1 MKFKR
6 FTSKNILGN
15 SLVVLLYLLW
25 MSIVGDLKSD
35 HFLLVAIWLTVFYA
49 SEKTRRFVLG
59 FSVFIIFWILY
70 DSMRIVP
77 NYKVSSPHIAEP
89 YNLEKLLFG
98 IKHLGKILTP
108 NEYFLVVNNSVLDF
122 LSGFFYLNWMPVPIG
137 FGIYL
142 YLTNKKLFLEYSL
155 AFLLVNI
162 IGFVIYYLYP
172 AAPPWYIQ
180 KYGFELRVGVP
191 GNRAGL
197 WRFDEL
203 VGVPVFK
210 SIYNKNANVLA
221 AMPSLHAAYPVIV
234 FYYAYKKGVSRLA
247 MFFFLIFLLGIWFSA
262 VYSSHHYVIDVL
274 AGISVAIF
282 TLIVFEKILLK
293 NSFIKSK
300 IRAFSVRI

>member
-77 NYKVSSPHIAEP
+77 NYKVSTPHIAQP
-89 YNLEKLLFG
+89 YNFEKVLFG
-98 IKHLGKILTP
+98 IKYLGKILTP

-162 IGFVIYYLYP
+162 IGFVIYYVYP

-203 VGVPVFK
+203 IGIPVFK

-247 MFFFLIFLLGIWFSA
+247 MFFFLIFLFGIWFSA

-300 IRAFSVRI
+300 IRAFSERI

>member
-6 FTSKNILGN
+6 FTSKNILFN

-35 HFLLVAIWLTVFYA
+35 HFLLAAIWLTAFYA

-77 NYKVSSPHIAEP
+77 NYKVSMPHIAEP
-89 YNLEKLLFG
+89 YNFEKLLFG

-247 MFFFLIFLLGIWFSA
+247 MFFFLIFLFGIWFSA

-282 TLIVFEKILLK
+282 TLFLFEKVLLK

-300 IRAFSVRI
+300 IRAFSERI

>member
-77 NYKVSSPHIAEP
+77 NYKVSTPHIAQP
-89 YNLEKLLFG
+89 YNFEKVLFG
-98 IKHLGKILTP
+98 IKYLGKILTP

>member
-6 FTSKNILGN
+6 FTSKNILRN
-15 SLVVLLYLLW
+15 TLVVLLYLLW
-25 MSIVGDLKSD
+25 MHLVGDLKSD
-35 HFLLVAIWLTVFYA
+35 HFLLIAIWLAAFYIND
-49 SEKTRRFVLG
+49 KTRRFALG
-59 FSVFIIFWILY
+59 FSIFIIFWILY
-70 DSMRIVP
+70 DSMRIMP
-77 NYKVSSPHIAEP
+77 NYKVSTPHIAEP
-89 YNLEKLLFG
+89 YNFEKLLFG
-98 IKHLGKILTP
+98 IKHLGNILTP
-108 NEYFLVVNNSVLDF
+108 NEYFLVVNNSILDF

-142 YLTNKKLFLEYSL
+142 YFTNKKLFLEYSL

-180 KYGFELRVGVP
+180 KYGFEFHPGVP

-197 WRFDEL
+197 LRFDEL
-203 VGVPVFK
+203 VGIPVFK

-247 MFFFLIFLLGIWFSA
+247 MFFFLIFLFGIWFSA

-282 TLIVFEKILLK
+282 TLIVFEKILMK

-300 IRAFSVRI
+300 IREFSERI

>member
-6 FTSKNILGN
+6 FTYKNILFN

-35 HFLLVAIWLTVFYA
+35 HFLLAAIWLTAFYA

-77 NYKVSSPHIAEP
+77 NYKVSTPHIAQP
-89 YNLEKLLFG
+89 YNFEKLLFG

-180 KYGFELRVGVP
+180 KYGFEFHIGVP

-203 VGVPVFK
+203 IGIPVFK

-247 MFFFLIFLLGIWFSA
+247 MFFFLIFLFGIWFSA

-300 IRAFSVRI
+300 IRAFSERI

>member
-6 FTSKNILGN
+6 FTSKNILFN

-35 HFLLVAIWLTVFYA
+35 HFLLVAIWLTAFYA

-77 NYKVSSPHIAEP
+77 NYKVSTPHIAEP

-234 FYYAYKKGVSRLA
+234 FYYAYKKGVKRLA
-247 MFFFLIFLLGIWFSA
+247 MFFFLIFLFGIWFSA

-274 AGISVAIF
+274 AGIFVAIF
-282 TLIVFEKILLK
+282 TLIVFKKIILK
-293 NSFIKSK
+293 KSFIKSK
-300 IRAFSVRI
+300 IRAFSERI

>member
-77 NYKVSSPHIAEP
+77 NYKVSTPHIAQP
-89 YNLEKLLFG
+89 YNFEKVLFG
-98 IKHLGKILTP
+98 IKYLGKILTP

-162 IGFVIYYLYP
+162 IGFVIYYVYP

-203 VGVPVFK
+203 VGIPVFK
-210 SIYNKNANVLA
+210 FIYNKNANVLA

-247 MFFFLIFLLGIWFSA
+247 MFFFLIFLFGIWFSA

-300 IRAFSVRI
+300 IRAFSERI